1 LSEDLPTEDE
11 AINLLR
17 KVGCSKNV
25 INHCIAVSKL
35 ATDLAKKLVEK
46 GIKVDLQLVK
56 VGALLHDIGR
66 ARTHTVDHVI
76 VGSEIAKSLRLPKSV
91 ISIIERHVGGGIT
104 DEEAEKLGWP
114 KGVYMPQTLEEKLVC
129 YADKLIDGNKVV
141 TIERTIEEFSLKIGR
156 DHPALERI
164 RRLDEEMRNLLENC
178 GRRQTS

>member
-11 AINLLR
+11 AVNLLR
-17 KVGCSKNV
+17 KVGCSKSV
-25 INHCIAVSKL
+25 INHCIAVSNL
-35 ATDLAKKLVEK
+35 AADLAKKLVEK

-91 ISIIERHVGGGIT
+91 ISIIERHVGGMT

-141 TIERTIEEFSLKIGR
+141 TIERAIEKFSLKFGR

-178 GRRQTS
+178 GHQQTS